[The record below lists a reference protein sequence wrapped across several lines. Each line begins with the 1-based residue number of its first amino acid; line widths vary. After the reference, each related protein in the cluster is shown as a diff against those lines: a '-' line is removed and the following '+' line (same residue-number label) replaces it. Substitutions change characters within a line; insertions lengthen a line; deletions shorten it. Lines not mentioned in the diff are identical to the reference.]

1 MKIDINDLP
10 EEIVRQIEYV
20 AKNGSPTMF
29 STDKRDVEIARERAL
44 EEVRN
49 YKKIRD
55 SIAGNEAMKKK
66 YSELLEKLKA

>member
-1 MKIDINDLP
+1 
-10 EEIVRQIEYV
+10 
-20 AKNGSPTMF
+20 MF